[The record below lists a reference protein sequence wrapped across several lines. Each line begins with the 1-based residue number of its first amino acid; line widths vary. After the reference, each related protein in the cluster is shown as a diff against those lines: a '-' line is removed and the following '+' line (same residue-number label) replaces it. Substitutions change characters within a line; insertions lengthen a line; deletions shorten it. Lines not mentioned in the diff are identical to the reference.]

1 MWLFASSFWAITYA
15 FLRASRAGD
24 SHRGVKWLTL
34 ASTVPFTSIAF
45 PSLPGVLTVGG
56 AGRFY
61 GDIRVRARPF
71 TAEVE
76 VWALYS
82 TVVDIHFEGE
92 LKATC
97 STLFVLKGY

>member
-45 PSLPGVLTVGG
+45 LSLPGVLTVGG

-61 GDIRVRARPF
+61 RDIRVREAL

-76 VWALYS
+76 VWALYN
-82 TVVDIHFEGE
+82 TVVDLHFEGE

-97 STLFVLKGY
+97 ST